1 MKRLPS
7 PALLISMIALVLAVG
22 GGAYAIGA
30 STNKTI
36 RKIVNRQITRRAPR
50 LSVRHAVSAGSA
62 DTAKAA
68 DSAISADSA
77 RTADSAASATSAAS
91 AQSLAPPEAVHLIG
105 APGEPNFE
113 NGAGNSLTLTNNPV
127 GFYRDRQCVVHLQ
140 GTLSAKSLTGD
151 AAFTLPPAYRPPMW
165 ALGPVAVLGSQA
177 GYFEVI
183 SESGAFSANA
193 ETGPTAI
200 FGLDGVSFRAAT
212 C

>member
-7 PALLISMIALVLAVG
+7 PALLISIVALVLAVG

-50 LSVRHAVSAGSA
+50 LSVRHAVSTGSA
-62 DTAKAA
+62 DTAKV
-68 DSAISADSA
+68 ADSA
-77 RTADSAASATSAAS
+77 RAADSAASAASAAI

-127 GFYRDRQCVVHLQ
+127 GFYKDRQCLVHLQ
-140 GTLSAKSLTGD
+140 GALGAKSLTGD

-165 ALGPVAVLGSQA
+165 ALGSVAVLGSQA
-177 GYFEVI
+177 GYFEVV
-183 SESGAFSANA
+183 SETGAFTAYA